1 MQFQF
6 LANLPINNLLQR
18 QNPLFQQ
25 SILSFNTLMHIVIN
39 CIILLDMFQSLLK
52 SIVGYAFVV
61 YLLEG
66 LLDLLLDSEE
76 FIQICSILNL
86 DG

>member
-1 MQFQF
+1 
-6 LANLPINNLLQR
+6 
-18 QNPLFQQ
+18 
-25 SILSFNTLMHIVIN
+25 MHIVIN

-86 DG
+86 DGWVVHGFYGLFLPIF